1 MRGGNAVDAL
11 TADDLRDM
19 RQRVIRGESSIE
31 AEAVRYSLP
40 QLVNALRITRGMLQT
55 LAERWAPDQLQVRPT
70 SHTGVGVTD
79 DRWSATEAITHLIA
93 TQNWYLLHIGR
104 LLGRR
109 EHFGRMP
116 HGLGDLALQDVA
128 KAELEADL
136 ARATG
141 QLVAALDA
149 VPASADLAA
158 RRDSTFFG
166 ELSLRGWALLAIIHD
181 LDHLAQIERLADLP
195 EFPQ

>member
-1 MRGGNAVDAL
+1 MDAL
-11 TADDLRDM
+11 TAGDLGEL
-19 RQRVIRGESSIE
+19 RQRIIRGESTIE
-31 AEAVRYSLP
+31 AEAVCHSLP
-40 QLVNALRITRGMLQT
+40 QLVNALRGTRGMLQT
-55 LAERWAPDQLQVRPT
+55 LAERWTPEQLLVRPAPRA
-70 SHTGVGVTD
+70 GAPAAK
-79 DRWSATEAITHLIA
+79 DRWSATEAMTHLIA

-109 EHFGRMP
+109 EHFQRMP
-116 HGLGDLALQDVA
+116 HGLGDLALQDVS
-128 KAELEADL
+128 KADLEADL
-136 ARATG
+136 SRATE

-166 ELSLRGWALLAIIHD
+166 ELSLRGWALLAVIHD

-195 EFPQ
+195 DFPR

>member
-1 MRGGNAVDAL
+1 MDDL
-11 TADDLRDM
+11 TAGDLGDLGDL
-19 RQRVIRGESSIE
+19 RQRVMRGESTIE

-40 QLVNALRITRGMLQT
+40 QLVDGLYVTRGMLQA
-55 LAERWAPDQLQVRPT
+55 LAERWTQEQLQVRPAP
-70 SHTGVGVTD
+70 HADGARGE

-93 TQNWYLLHIGR
+93 TQNWYLLHIAR

-109 EHFGRMP
+109 EHFERMP
-116 HGLGDLALQDVA
+116 HGLGDLALQDVP

-136 ARATG
+136 ARAIE

-149 VPASADLAA
+149 IPASADLAL

-166 ELSLRGWALLAIIHD
+166 ELSLRGWALLAVIHD
-181 LDHLAQIERLADLP
+181 LDHLAQIERLANLP
-195 EFPQ
+195 DFPR